1 MKGYRERS
9 RLHQAVVTLPDP
21 LAHQQRAAWHSIAFN
36 CTRLACCVDWRA
48 GNARAACPS
57 HQHLD
62 DQLETSSSRYGG
74 APIADIAR
82 AIRYAVAASGCST
95 LAETDRGGTFSNRGP
110 NPSAMV
116 GCVRIASRSV

>member
-9 RLHQAVVTLPDP
+9 RLHQAVVMLPDP

-48 GNARAACPS
+48 GNAPAACPS
-57 HQHLD
+57 PQHLD

-82 AIRYAVAASGCST
+82 AIRHAVAASRWST
-95 LAETDRGGTFSNRGP
+95 LAETDFGRTVSNTSP
-110 NPSAMV
+110 NTSA
-116 GCVRIASRSV
+116 

>member
-1 MKGYRERS
+1 YRERS

-57 HQHLD
+57 HQHPY
-62 DQLETSSSRYGG
+62 DQPETSGSRYGG
-74 APIADIAR
+74 GPLTGNPTATPH
-82 AIRYAVAASGCST
+82 AVAASGCST

>member
-9 RLHQAVVTLPDP
+9 RLHRAVVTLPDP

-36 CTRLACCVDWRA
+36 CTRLACCVDSRA

-57 HQHLD
+57 HQHLG

-82 AIRYAVAASGCST
+82 AIRYEVPPNGCST
-95 LAETDRGGTFSNRGP
+95 LAETDQRGTVSHRVP
-110 NPSAMV
+110 NPPTSGGV
-116 GCVRIASRSV
+116 SR

>member
-1 MKGYRERS
+1 MS
-9 RLHQAVVTLPDP
+9 AVSAMSALRP
-21 LAHQQRAAWHSIAFN
+21 LICGAANCALFDHLIGAGEQRRRHGKAEDFGG
-36 CTRLACCVDWRA
+36 LEV
-48 GNARAACPS
+48 
-57 HQHLD
+57 D
-62 DQLETSSSRYGG
+62 DQLETSSGRG

-82 AIRYAVAASGCST
+82 ALRYAVAASGCST